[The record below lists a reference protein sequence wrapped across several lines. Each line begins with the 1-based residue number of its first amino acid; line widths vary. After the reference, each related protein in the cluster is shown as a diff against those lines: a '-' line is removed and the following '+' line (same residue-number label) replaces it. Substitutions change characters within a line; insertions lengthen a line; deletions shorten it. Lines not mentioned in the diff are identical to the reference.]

1 MSTAALKIKVTI
13 AQPFV
18 IAGTP
23 FSLTTTVE
31 NAHEETIEVLEFLYH
46 IPYQVRWI
54 HDNNYDSAFNA
65 RREAPWHLRSFQGS
79 PWKKAAQPPGQVMFF
94 ANLANPNEAVVS
106 VLPSEST
113 SYSFKALVPKW
124 LFVSGGEL
132 VFPARIKYR
141 YKQAIH
147 YAPFEVKF
155 TLRPPLVANGIGA
168 VVGALLGSGA
178 RALKDDGS
186 AAFQRAGVEFAAAT
200 LLACILAAVSVV
212 YSSRRTGDS
221 QPILT
226 VEDFWGGLI
235 VGFMVGYLGSNFF
248 QQVVP
253 IAKAGGA

>member
-31 NAHEETIEVLEFLYH
+31 NAHEESIEVLEYLYH

-54 HDNNYDSAFNA
+54 HDDNYHIAFNA
-65 RREAPWHLRSFQGS
+65 RREAPWYRRPFQGS
-79 PWKKAAQPPGQVMFF
+79 PWKRAAQPPGQVMYY
-94 ANLANPNEAVVS
+94 ANLKNPDEALVS

-113 SYSFKALVPKW
+113 SYSFKALVSKW

-147 YAPFEVKF
+147 FAPFEVRF
-155 TLRPPLVANGIGA
+155 TLRPPIVANGIGA
-168 VVGALLGSGA
+168 VLGALLGSGA

-186 AAFQRAGVEFAAAT
+186 TILQQTGLEFAAAT
-200 LLACILAAVSVV
+200 LLACILAAVAVV

-253 IAKAGGA
+253 IAKGGGA